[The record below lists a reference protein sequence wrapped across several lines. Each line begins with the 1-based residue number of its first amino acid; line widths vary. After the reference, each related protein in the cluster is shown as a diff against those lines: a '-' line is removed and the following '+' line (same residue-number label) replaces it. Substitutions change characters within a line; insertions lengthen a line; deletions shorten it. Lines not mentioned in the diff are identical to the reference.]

1 MSMYTHLAGLPFIA
15 SVEHAHFS
23 VCSLSVSDLSFT

>member
-1 MSMYTHLAGLPFIA
+1 MSMYTHLAGLLFTA

-23 VCSLSVSDLSFT
+23 VCSLSVSGLSLT